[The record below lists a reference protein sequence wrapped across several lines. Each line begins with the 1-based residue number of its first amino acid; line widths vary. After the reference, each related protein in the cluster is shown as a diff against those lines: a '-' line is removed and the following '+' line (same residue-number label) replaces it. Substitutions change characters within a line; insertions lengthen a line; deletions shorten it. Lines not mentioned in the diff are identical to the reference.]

1 LPRGG
6 GGETHPRTH
15 RWAEPRRT
23 RKTSYTYIH
32 ERVRAA
38 RERRPR
44 RSNRARG
51 EYNARGAEFLQH
63 GPRKRNHRWGS
74 GWNEQRG
81 TKPEGQGGDAAP
93 RHAAHTGAAQ
103 KGSGTHTHRRKDAG
117 PSHIRRQ
124 KQPGAEPGRWQC
136 ENGRPLQS
144 RHGKPIW
151 ETIWATTP
159 AQGGSPGW
167 RPPKHTNCLH
177 TAQGTKHTH
186 QLQHPHRP
194 RRTPESMHRI
204 TNVRR
209 DTAPRPSGGAR
220 VWVANEPPHRRG
232 AGAARRRAREERCAP
247 RETCEAHMNCKEQY
261 EKTRKDGQEYT
272 HTHQH
277 TLTHTPRTEE
287 RGDRQRNR
295 DAAWPRRAR
304 RE

>member
-1 LPRGG
+1 MNREARSQRGR
-6 GGETHPRTH
+6 GEMQHPGTPRTP
-15 RWAEPRRT
+15 ALRR
-23 RKTSYTYIH
+23 
-32 ERVRAA
+32 
-38 RERRPR
+38 
-44 RSNRARG
+44 RG
-51 EYNARGAEFLQH
+51 
-63 GPRKRNHRWGS
+63 
-74 GWNEQRG
+74 
-81 TKPEGQGGDAAP
+81 
-93 RHAAHTGAAQ
+93 AAHT
-103 KGSGTHTHRRKDAG
+103 HTDARMRD
-117 PSHIRRQ
+117 PVTS
-124 KQPGAEPGRWQC
+124 AGRNSQERTRGGEQG

-167 RPPKHTNCLH
+167 RPPKHTDCLH

-277 TLTHTPRTEE
+277 TQTHTPRTEE